1 MPVVVHCL
9 MVDEFFQLVYTVL
22 PLLMKTEGFVDLFVA
37 AAAAAAAVVVVA
49 V

>member
-1 MPVVVHCL
+1 

-22 PLLMKTEGFVDLFVA
+22 PLLMKTEGFVDLS
-37 AAAAAAAVVVVA
+37 AAAVVVVA